1 MLYWITV
8 TCASPAEAEKIA
20 RKLLEARLAVCSNV
34 VPNLFSQFAWKGKIE
49 SSAEALLILKT
60 TKPKLQKTIAA
71 IRKQHSYE
79 LPAIEYWRVQTTPDI
94 ETWAKRSLQ

>member
-8 TCASPAEAEKIA
+8 TCSGAAEAKTIA
-20 RKLLEARLAVCSNV
+20 RNLLKARLAVCSNV

-49 SSAEALLILKT
+49 SSKEALLILKT

-71 IRKQHSYE
+71 IIEQHSYD
-79 LPAIEYWRVQTTPDI
+79 LPAIEYWAVKTTPALS
-94 ETWAKRSLQ
+94 TWVADALG